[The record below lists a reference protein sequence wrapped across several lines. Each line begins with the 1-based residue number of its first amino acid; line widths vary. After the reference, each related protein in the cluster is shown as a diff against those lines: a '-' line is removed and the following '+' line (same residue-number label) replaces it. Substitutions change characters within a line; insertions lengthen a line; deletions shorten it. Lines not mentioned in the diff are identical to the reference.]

1 MNYNRKV
8 SRIISAFAV
17 LMLLAVSFTASQAA
31 VDYFLKIK
39 GIGGAASGYEK
50 IIQCA
55 SGQHLKVAGLKPGTY
70 SVQLV
75 DRSGNKLAGYR
86 PGNNKTT
93 RIKITREWSND
104 DKMAIKGQGAPSGEA
119 LAGRRQH
126 QPILIWKE
134 IDSATPVMFTIPPS
148 SSGNEHATEEVELV
162 FDMYEKG

>member
-1 MNYNRKV
+1 MNNSRTV
-8 SRIISAFAV
+8 STIISAFAV
-17 LMLLAVSFTASQAA
+17 LMVLMVSVTSSRAA

-55 SGQHLKVAGLKPGTY
+55 SGQEIKVAGLKPGTY

-75 DRSGNKLAGYR
+75 DRSGNKLARYR

-104 DKMAIKGQGAPSGEA
+104 EKMPIKGKGAPSGEA
-119 LAGRRQH
+119 LAGRRQFE
-126 QPILIWKE
+126 PLLIRKR
-134 IDSATPVMFTIPPS
+134 IDSSTPVLFTIP
-148 SSGNEHATEEVELV
+148 GNADRSAITVTILN
-162 FDMYEKG
+162 D